1 MERLHQ
7 LARRRRLPAQEGGFV
22 YICGTC
28 EEPFQGR
35 KPMTRHLMETHE
47 EEFTEFREEFKLPK
61 QSDKDFETQI
71 SKLIINANFE
81 PFDEETAKSTL
92 KALNKDKVID
102 MDGDD
107 DAKNAEIVPKE
118 KVKDPIFADPKLS
131 GNKRPPL
138 SLDMMKLTDVRSCN
152 MKNCGGI
159 TGRVARILGLVYNKT
174 PINPRPVFSCKHCDV
189 QIDDGDAE
197 DMKKHLESKH
207 EDFLANLPKLFPQ
220 GSKRMDQ
227 HIAKALLEFKFKASG
242 KIIPLTLDMM
252 KLQDTRTQALKNY
265 GGIAGRIARQIG
277 LVFKKEIVNDGAEF
291 NCVHCDE
298 DVVEGELKNHLEKSH
313 QSFLANL
320 LKIFPGVEEKEMGEH
335 IAKGASGFELKVLT
349 GEEEAEDDDDE
360 EEGRPDED
368 EEKNDKEDAIE
379 IESDKSDDE
388 QIEEIDLESDDD
400 EKEEDKSP
408 TKRKS
413 KTDQE
418 ESPKKAKLSEPADEK
433 EKGKNGDAA
442 SETEENEQA
451 SEDEEEEDDIPGVD
465 HAKMMEVDEETRKAD
480 DSMSGRLAAQL
491 ELIYTFEGDEG
502 AMKAVCKG
510 CSEEVEAREEV
521 GSHIKTIHNKV
532 YDNIT
537 DILSKKEGEVMPT
550 TPASLN
556 RYLTKAAGKLG
567 IKA

>member
-47 EEFTEFREEFKLPK
+47 DEFTEFREEFKLPK

-81 PFDEETAKSTL
+81 PFDEEAAKTTL
-92 KALNKDKVID
+92 KALNRDKVID
-102 MDGDD
+102 MEGDA
-107 DAKNAEIVPKE
+107 DAKNTEIVPKE

-197 DMKKHLESKH
+197 DMKKHLESNH
-207 EDFLANLPKLFPQ
+207 EDFLGNLPKLFPQ

-252 KLQDTRTQALKNY
+252 KLQDTRTQALTNY

-298 DVVEGELKNHLEKSH
+298 DVVEGELKDHREVSSKLLG
-313 QSFLANL
+313 QSI
-320 LKIFPGVEEKEMGEH
+320 KDFPWRGG
-335 IAKGASGFELKVLT
+335 GG
-349 GEEEAEDDDDE
+349 
-360 EEGRPDED
+360 
-368 EEKNDKEDAIE
+368 
-379 IESDKSDDE
+379 
-388 QIEEIDLESDDD
+388 
-400 EKEEDKSP
+400 
-408 TKRKS
+408 
-413 KTDQE
+413 
-418 ESPKKAKLSEPADEK
+418 
-433 EKGKNGDAA
+433 NGG
-442 SETEENEQA
+442 T
-451 SEDEEEEDDIPGVD
+451 
-465 HAKMMEVDEETRKAD
+465 H
-480 DSMSGRLAAQL
+480 
-491 ELIYTFEGDEG
+491 
-502 AMKAVCKG
+502 C
-510 CSEEVEAREEV
+510 
-521 GSHIKTIHNKV
+521 
-532 YDNIT
+532 
-537 DILSKKEGEVMPT
+537 
-550 TPASLN
+550 
-556 RYLTKAAGKLG
+556 
-567 IKA
+567 

>member
-1 MERLHQ
+1 
-7 LARRRRLPAQEGGFV
+7 
-22 YICGTC
+22 
-28 EEPFQGR
+28 
-35 KPMTRHLMETHE
+35 METHE
-47 EEFTEFREEFKLPK
+47 EEFTESREEFKLPK

-107 DAKNAEIVPKE
+107 DAKNTDIVPKE

-291 NCVHCDE
+291 NCVHCDD

-320 LKIFPGVEEKEMGEH
+320 LKIFPGADEKEMGEH

-360 EEGRPDED
+360 EGLPDED

-418 ESPKKAKLSEPADEK
+418 ESPKKTKLSEPDDEK
-433 EKGKNGDAA
+433 EKNGKNGDSA
-442 SETEENEQA
+442 SETEENGNE

-550 TPASLN
+550 TPASLD